1 MGKQEH
7 LCPGPPCLSPE
18 CLPQLSPGI
27 PRARASST
35 FLYDVASLASAQLSE
50 LMQKETQT
58 TRVSVHQLALCPPCC
73 SNSQP
78 AFSTQPL
85 TAGQCRHLWQVAFF
99 LLQCTQLPFC
109 VPLFLV
115 HAVASNSEPA
125 EPTEAV
131 KGHQGSHC
139 LATHHPENHSFPR
152 TI

>member
-58 TRVSVHQLALCPPCC
+58 TRVSVHQPGLVPTLLLQLTARFLY
-73 SNSQP
+73 P
-78 AFSTQPL
+78 AFDSPDNAVTSGRWLSFYYSAHSCPS
-85 TAGQCRHLWQVAFF
+85 VF
-99 LLQCTQLPFC
+99 PF
-109 VPLFLV
+109 
-115 HAVASNSEPA
+115 S
-125 EPTEAV
+125 
-131 KGHQGSHC
+131 
-139 LATHHPENHSFPR
+139 
-152 TI
+152 